1 MSHRAHRSEAG
12 FTLIELLVSLAVT
25 SVLILGVLATFDFT
39 ARMNR
44 VQMHVADMQQSLR
57 IAQNEVV
64 RFSRMA
70 GRGSLPANLALQVTN
85 NVPAGTTLVPAEAAT
100 EILADTDVVRVRGVL
115 SSTVYQID
123 TVNPSA
129 VFGWSDVSGTGWAI
143 VFPTAQGVPQDLV
156 ALENL
161 LTLPDKATR
170 KDSLVLLD
178 GSGRVAAVKVEKAFK
193 DGVNLRVE
201 FKKHPNQAVLG
212 IMSSDVKKLV
222 SLGVL
227 EEYAFY
233 VRAQGGESPTLA
245 RARLEPGSSQA
256 YDDDGDGTGDL
267 ENATMDLADNI
278 LDLQAAYAVGVAG
291 QPELRVTTLA
301 RTDRADPG
309 RFTAPLLPATIED
322 HAYPANH
329 PYNSVTARR
338 YRWRLL
344 RTDLN
349 LRNI

>member
-1 MSHRAHRSEAG
+1 MRRRSEAG

-25 SVLILGVLATFDFT
+25 AALILGVLATFDFS

-64 RFSRMA
+64 RFARMA
-70 GRGSLPANLALQVTN
+70 GRGALPANLALQVTN
-85 NVPAGTTLVPAEAAT
+85 NVPSGTTLVPSKAAT
-100 EILADTDVVRVRGVL
+100 EILAGTDVVRVRGVL
-115 SSTVYQID
+115 GSTVYQID

-129 VFGWSDVSGTGWAI
+129 VYGWSDADGKGWAT

-156 ALENL
+156 ALE
-161 LTLPDKATR
+161 DKAKQKET
-170 KDSLVLLD
+170 LVLLD
-178 GSGRVAAVKVEKAFK
+178 GSGRIAAVEVERTVK

-201 FKKHPNQAVLG
+201 FKKHPNEGVLG

-233 VRAQGGESPTLA
+233 VRSQGGEAPTLA
-245 RARLEPGSSQA
+245 RARLEPGSSQP
-256 YDDDGDGTGDL
+256 YQGDL
-267 ENATMDLADNI
+267 DNVTLDLADNI

-309 RFTAPLLPATIED
+309 RYTAPLLPATIED
-322 HAYPANH
+322 HAYPSNH